1 MALKKD
7 KKQFLKGSKSNK
19 SRHRKNILKAITV
32 REGENY
38 EIRTTY

>member
-7 KKQFLKGSKSNK
+7 KKQFLKGSKS
-19 SRHRKNILKAITV
+19 RHKKNILKAIAV

-38 EIRTTY
+38 EIRTAY